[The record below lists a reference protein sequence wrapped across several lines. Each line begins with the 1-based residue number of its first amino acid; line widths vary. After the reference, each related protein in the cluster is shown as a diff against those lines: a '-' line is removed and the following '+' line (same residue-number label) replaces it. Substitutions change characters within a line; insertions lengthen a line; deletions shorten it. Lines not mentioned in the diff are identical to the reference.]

1 MKITD
6 YQVANAIRKE
16 RSLSKKRSQILV
28 KDSQQ
33 ALEAILYSDQPA
45 TLIQSFPDQD
55 LYYLMHHIGVD
66 DFLPVLSLASS
77 RQWEFFLDMDVWQ
90 GDRLDLPS
98 MTQTLEMLFKA
109 DPQRLLRW
117 IIKEKPDFLEY
128 YLFKSMEVRI
138 LEHDQD
144 PSDFGDDF
152 TTLDHQFYFRFPEIS
167 PEVKELVN
175 EVAPLT
181 MGDEA
186 DADPAGELEKNRE
199 RSESLITGMLNS
211 LAQMDLSICQAV
223 LMESCTVI
231 PSETEE
237 EQYRLRNVR
246 LAEKGFMPHYQ
257 ASGVYHPLALKDIS
271 PRSSSW
277 LSLPWLGTD
286 LPVFPRFTDS
296 LMPHASLFAKALNGV
311 VEETALMNLQAEFA
325 SLVNRVISADKITIK
340 SRKDM
345 DSVVKKTCGYLSLGL
360 EIIHGQS
367 EKCLPSHGRAILM
380 TYSLE
385 TVFQVAS
392 GAGIRLKTA
401 AGQWYENSWMASRE
415 LSLSFLGET
424 WLGVVGGLLLARPLY
439 FDNYMTGVL
448 YRPFDG
454 LNDLME
460 SAQRLSLIQKMD
472 DLMGAIDPEIPTD
485 IPRLLTWKSLLLT
498 LWSRACLNMDVNVT
512 SIPLSRFQ
520 PFFQALFSREGEN
533 EEKGRITPDKRADFV
548 LWLEQVSGR
557 KELTESIKE
566 VVTVLFDEL
575 EDEFGGVMETDIE
588 PELMTTHFLLLDD
601 STFRS

>member
-1 MKITD
+1 MTD

-16 RSLSKKRSQILV
+16 RALSKIRSQILV
-28 KDSQQ
+28 KESQQ
-33 ALEAILYSDQPA
+33 ALEAVLDADQPA

-77 RQWEFFLDMDVWQ
+77 RQWEYFLDMDVWQ

-128 YLFKSMEVRI
+128 YFFKSMEVRI
-138 LEHDQD
+138 LEHDED

-167 PEVKELVN
+167 PEVKDVVN
-175 EVAPLT
+175 EMGLLT

-186 DADPAGELEKNRE
+186 DADPAGELEKNQE
-199 RSESLITGMLNS
+199 RAESLISGMLNS

-223 LMESCTVI
+223 LMESSTVI

-246 LAEKGFMPHYQ
+246 LAEKGFLPHYQ
-257 ASGVYHPLALKDIS
+257 ASGVYQPLALKDIT
-271 PRSSSW
+271 PRASSW

-286 LPVFPRFTDS
+286 LPVFPRFADS
-296 LMPHASLFAKALNGV
+296 LMPHETLFAKALNGV

-345 DSVVKKTCGYLSLGL
+345 QNVVKKTCGYLSLGL

-367 EKCLPSHGRAILM
+367 ETCLPSHGMAIIM
-380 TYSLE
+380 NYSLE
-385 TVFQVAS
+385 TVFQMAS

-401 AGQWYENSWMASRE
+401 TGQWYEDSWMASRG
-415 LSLSFLGET
+415 LPLSFLGET

-439 FDNYMTGVL
+439 FDNYVTGVL
-448 YRPFDG
+448 YRPFAG

-460 SAQRLSLIQKMD
+460 SAHRLSLIREMD
-472 DLMGAIDPEIPTD
+472 AFMGAIDPEIPSD
-485 IPRLLTWKSLLLT
+485 IPNLLTWKSLLLT
-498 LWSRACLNMDVNVT
+498 MWSQACLELPGVVT
-512 SIPLSRFQ
+512 FIPLSRFQ
-520 PFFQALFSREGEN
+520 PFFHALFSRDGGE
-533 EEKGRITPDKRADFV
+533 ERGRIAPDKRADFL
-548 LWLEQVSGR
+548 LWLEQASGR
-557 KELTESIKE
+557 KNLSESLDG
-566 VVTVLFDEL
+566 VVTALFDEL
-575 EDEFGGVMETDIE
+575 EDEFGGVMEVDIE
-588 PELMTTHFLLLDD
+588 PELMTSHFLLLDD
-601 STFRS
+601 STF